1 MDESRLSE
9 VPVPDHLLAR
19 FLLELPVMSKLA
31 YKFHAG
37 FGRTARIFVSII
49 VAALVFSGCQERIE
63 QSGSHAG
70 AHTPL
75 APNPLITRDL
85 ESIDDSGVIR
95 MITRYNSSSYFI
107 HRGGQAGFDYELVW
121 RFARERGL
129 TVEVV
134 IPEPGED
141 LITLLNSGRGD
152 LIAAGLDS
160 DTGFERWGD
169 WTRPTNFIRKVLVLP
184 ADSPRT
190 ADFRS
195 LAGLNITVPA
205 GDPFRDR
212 LQDLKLGLNIQFF
225 VTEGRPKD
233 QAEDLLALLDRGEL
247 DAVAVNDNIA
257 RSALAYLPNLKLGVE
272 LGERQTTA
280 WLVRGNSPELKVAL
294 NRFIKSHLKV
304 NETGR
309 VRRSKMY
316 GTIYDRYF
324 ENPLTIK
331 RFQEPAHRPD
341 KSGTISD
348 FDEMIRRRAEAR
360 DLDWRM
366 VAALI
371 YQESEFN
378 PTARSNADARGLMQ
392 VLPRFAGDQADSLFD
407 PEANMTAGLRL
418 LKGTYNTYVYL
429 DSLDRWRFTLAEY
442 HAGHGHVT
450 DARRLAIEM
459 GRNPNRWDGAL
470 NVTLPRLMDE
480 KYHSKTRHGFYGGEK
495 TVDYVEEIINRF
507 RVYTRL
513 VPRNPEYQVDQF
525 PVGQSAGHHLDIS
538 AMPDLTRPLSPR

>member
-1 MDESRLSE
+1 MR
-9 VPVPDHLLAR
+9 
-19 FLLELPVMSKLA
+19 KLA
-31 YKFHAG
+31 YQIHADP
-37 FGRTARIFVSII
+37 GRTARRFASIAMM
-49 VAALVFSGCQERIE
+49 VLVFSGCQERIDH
-63 QSGSHAG
+63 SGNWNG
-70 AHTPL
+70 TGGVPL
-75 APNPLITRDL
+75 APNPLVVRDL
-85 ESIDDSGVIR
+85 ADIDDRGVIR

-121 RFARERGL
+121 RFAKERGL

-141 LITLLNSGRGD
+141 FVTLLNTGRGD
-152 LIAAGLDS
+152 LVAAGLDTE
-160 DTGFERWGD
+160 TGLERWGD
-169 WTRPTNFIRKVLVLP
+169 WTRPTNFTRKVLVLP
-184 ADSPRT
+184 ADSSRE

-195 LAGLNITVPA
+195 LAGLIITVPA
-205 GDPFRDR
+205 GDPFRER
-212 LQDLKLGLNIQFF
+212 LQDLRLGLNIRFF
-225 VTEGRPKD
+225 VTEGRPGD

-247 DAVAVNDNIA
+247 DAVAVSDNIA
-257 RSALAYLPNLKLGVE
+257 RSAQAYLPNLKLGVE
-272 LGERQTTA
+272 LGERQATA
-280 WLVRGNSPELKVAL
+280 WLVRANSPELKLAL

-304 NETGR
+304 SETGR

-348 FDEMIRRRAEAR
+348 YDEMIRRRAEAR
-360 DLDWRM
+360 NLDWRM

-378 PTARSNADARGLMQ
+378 PDARSKADARGLMQ
-392 VLPRFAGDQADSLFD
+392 VLPRFAGDQADSLYD
-407 PEANMTAGLRL
+407 PEANMTAGLRM
-418 LKGTYNTYVYL
+418 LKGTYNTYAYL

-459 GRNPNRWDGAL
+459 GRDPNRWHGSL
-470 NVTLPRLMDE
+470 NVTLPRLMDQ
-480 KYHSKTRHGFYGGEK
+480 KYFSKTRHGFYGGEK
-495 TVDYVEEIINRF
+495 TVEYVEEIINRY

-513 VPRNPEYQVDQF
+513 VPRNPEYQIDQF
-525 PVGQSAGHHLDIS
+525 PVGNNSGHPLDIS
-538 AMPDLTRPLSPR
+538 AMPDLTRPPSPK